1 MQCGVEGGFLAEP
14 STASLVAEANA
25 IYSSGAWVGCI
36 GENDGSDNIVYTWT
50 NLGTECDSALFAAG
64 QQTTSS
70 SILMFYVYLSG
81 GELYSVQ
88 TGGVSLAAMCQSSR
102 PPPSLPPTS
111 PPPPPLLPPPSPPP
125 PAVPPPPPMLPDS
138 LDYAIC
144 FPTEIPDT
152 TGFGQY
158 GDGTMYVHFSDAAK
172 VCWQAGSNCNA
183 IVHFQNFYLLRNTA
197 GSTSSFAG
205 VSLYMRGSCGL

>member
-88 TGGVSLAAMCQSSR
+88 TAGVSLAAMCQSSR

-125 PAVPPPPPMLPDS
+125 PAAAAAADAARFVGLRVASRRRSRHD
-138 LDYAIC
+138 
-144 FPTEIPDT
+144 
-152 TGFGQY
+152 GFGQY

-172 VCWQAGSNCNA
+172 VCWQAGSNCGA